1 VPIVGVINQKGGV
14 GKTTT
19 AVNLAAALAESRRI
33 LLVDL
38 DPQANAT
45 SGLGVVE
52 PERTI
57 YDVLVG
63 EVPARQAVRRSGT
76 PNLSVLPASVD
87 LAGAAVELDASSED
101 LLLLDRALIGV
112 RPNYDFVVVDAPPSM
127 GSLTLNALA
136 AADLLIVPL
145 QTEYYALEGIAGM
158 IETVERVRGSLNPD
172 LRILGILLTMFDS
185 RTRLSQQVEEN
196 VRAHFGDEVFE
207 TVIPRN
213 VRLAEAPS
221 YGQPIFAYAA
231 TSQGANAYRAL
242 AEEVLVRVS
251 QG

>member
-1 VPIVGVINQKGGV
+1 MPIIGVINQKGGV

-19 AVNLAAALAESRRI
+19 AVNLAAALASRSPT

-45 SGLGVVE
+45 SGIGVESPAV
-52 PERTI
+52 TV

-63 EVPARQAVRRSGT
+63 RVSARHAVAKTST
-76 PNLSVLPASVD
+76 PQLSVLPATPD
-87 LAGAAVELDASSED
+87 LASAAMELDATND
-101 LLLLDRALIGV
+101 NMLLLSKALIGV
-112 RPNYDFVVVDAPPSM
+112 RPKYTFIIVDSPPSL
-127 GSLTLNALA
+127 GALTLNSLA
-136 AADLLIVPL
+136 AADQLILPL

-158 IETVERVRGSLNPD
+158 METVERVKGSLNSE
-172 LRILGILLTMFDS
+172 LSILGILLTMSDS

-196 VRAHFGDEVFE
+196 VRQHLGDLVFS

-221 YGQPIFAYAA
+221 YGEPIFKYAPQ
-231 TSQGANAYRAL
+231 SQGAAAYTAL
-242 AEEVLVRVS
+242 AQEVLERAS
-251 QG
+251 QS